1 MKVKILVVGAGPAG
15 IAAAYTLAKH
25 GVEVLVLER
34 GKYPGS
40 KNVSGGVLYT
50 PTLSKLIP
58 DFYQDAPLERAV
70 LWRKWAL
77 LSGDHNRE
85 MTVEFKS
92 QSFSPPLYNQSFTVL
107 RAKFDL
113 WFAQKAEDAGA
124 MIACDMMAEK
134 ILLNHGQV
142 VGVKVKSGAGE
153 EDVFCDIL
161 IAADGVNS
169 LLAQQA
175 GLKSELSPESTALAV
190 KEIIELPDEIIDR
203 RFGLERHGGAA
214 YEYVLLRPE
223 GTIALGF
230 IYTNKGSLSV
240 GLGMSIKDLAR
251 KGLNPH
257 DLLEE
262 FKKIPAVEMLI
273 RDGNTKE
280 YAAHLIF
287 EGGYDEISKLYG
299 NGILVAGEAAGLV
312 NNSFYLEGSN
322 LAMESG
328 MLAGLAAVRALE
340 LKDASAEI
348 LSFYKDLLK
357 KSFVLRDLKKFNGM
371 GEALRGAGFAHKAE
385 DFLASFEEILRID
398 SSPKEDH
405 LEKARKI
412 LFQDCSWF
420 QIAKGLISAKRW
432 F

>member
-1 MKVKILVVGAGPAG
+1 MKVKTLVVGAGPAG
-15 IAAAYTLAKH
+15 IAAAYILAKH

-58 DFYQDAPLERAV
+58 DFYQDAPLERVV
-70 LWRKWAL
+70 LWRKWML

-85 MTVEFKS
+85 MAVEFKNR
-92 QSFSPPLYNQSFTVL
+92 SFSPPLYNQSFTVL
-107 RAKFDL
+107 RAKFDR

-134 ILLNHGQV
+134 LLFDHGRI

-175 GLKSELSPESTALAV
+175 GLKSELRQESTALAA
-190 KEIIELPDEIIDR
+190 KEIIELPDEVIDQ
-203 RFGLERHGGAA
+203 RFGLERHEGAA
-214 YEYVLLRPE
+214 YEYVLLQPDE
-223 GTIALGF
+223 TTALGF

-240 GLGMSIKDLAR
+240 GLGMSVKDLAKR
-251 KGLNPH
+251 GLNSH

-262 FKKIPAVEMLI
+262 FKKIPAVEKLI
-273 RDGNTKE
+273 RDGQTKE

-340 LKDASAEI
+340 LKDTGSAT
-348 LSFYKDLLK
+348 LSFYEDLLE
-357 KSFVLRDLKKFNGM
+357 KSFVLRDLKKFKSLGKT
-371 GEALRGAGFAHKAE
+371 LRGAGFARKAE
-385 DFLASFEEILRID
+385 DFLAAFEEILRID

-412 LFQDCSWF
+412 LFRDCSWF
-420 QIAKGLISAKRW
+420 QIAKNLMSVQRW